1 MSALGQIHCVEQLYE
16 RVIIIIIIVIIFLYF
31 IEEKAEAWKG
41 SVIFLR
47 SESS

>member
-1 MSALGQIHCVEQLYE
+1 MEQLYE
-16 RVIIIIIIVIIFLYF
+16 RVIIIIVVVLIFLYF

-41 SVIFLR
+41 LVIFLR